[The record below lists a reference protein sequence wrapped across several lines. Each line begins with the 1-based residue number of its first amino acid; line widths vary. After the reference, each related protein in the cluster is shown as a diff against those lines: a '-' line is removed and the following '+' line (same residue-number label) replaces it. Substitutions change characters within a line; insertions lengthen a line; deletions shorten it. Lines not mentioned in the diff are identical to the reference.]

1 MVMPNATLFN
11 MKPAEPLT
19 PAQAKKLI
27 ASQLADKGITVARL
41 SAKTVGFS
49 DLARAECVF
58 VTVTGYPFDGEN
70 GNNTNYWHNVLK
82 PFAVANG
89 FRVTT

>member
-1 MVMPNATLFN
+1 MVTPNAILFHQS
-11 MKPAEPLT
+11 PAEPLT

-27 ASQLADKGITVARL
+27 AGKLAEQGLTITKIN
-41 SAKTVGFS
+41 AKTVGFS
-49 DLARAECVF
+49 DLARASCVF

-70 GNNTNYWHNVLK
+70 GNNTNYWHNQLK

-89 FRVTT
+89 FRVSA